1 MGENMDL
8 NYLLKNDIADELIK
22 QKKSQPISIKHYHE
36 EKAKVTHIIVKD
48 TNNKYGK
55 EAGNY
60 ITIECYS
67 DHNNEEVLAK
77 YLKKILR
84 KNGFNSHSKVLV
96 VGLGNDSYL
105 SDALGPKVVKEVNV
119 TSHLS
124 QMNKKTTS
132 VSCFIPG
139 VMGVTGL
146 ESSAMIKSIIDRFKI
161 DVVVV
166 IDSLAT
172 RNISRLYKTYQLTD
186 TGINPGSGVNNKRMG
201 INKNIMKIPVIAI
214 GVATVVDVA
223 SIMVNTLNVIDKNL
237 LNAHTIETIYSALD
251 RDNHNFIMTT
261 KEIDDLI
268 DIIALNIAE
277 GINLAINPHLTIND
291 NLR

>member
-1 MGENMDL
+1 MDL

>member
-1 MGENMDL
+1 MKINDL
-8 NYLLKNDIADELIK
+8 FKNDIADELIK
-22 QKKSQPISIKHYHE
+22 KKKSDPISIKHFKEYG
-36 EKAKVTHIIVKD
+36 AKITQIEIKD
-48 TNNKYGK
+48 KNNKYAK
-55 EAGNY
+55 EVGNY
-60 ITIECYS
+60 ITIECTN

-77 YLKKILR
+77 YLKKILK
-84 KNGFNSHSKVLV
+84 KNGFNSKSKVLV

-105 SDALGPKVVKEVNV
+105 SDALGPKVIKEINV
-119 TSHLS
+119 TSHL
-124 QMNKKTTS
+124 KKKKITS

-146 ESSAMIKSIIDRFKI
+146 ESSAMIKSIIDRFSI
-161 DVVVV
+161 DIVIV

-172 RNISRLYKTYQLTD
+172 RSISRLYKTYQLTD
-186 TGINPGSGVNNKRMG
+186 TGINPGSGVNNNRMG
-201 INKNIMKIPVIAI
+201 VNKKIMKIPVVAI

-237 LNAHTIETIYSALD
+237 LNTNTIETIYNSLD

-268 DIIALNIAE
+268 DVIALNIAS
-277 GINLAINPHLTIND
+277 GINLAINPTLAIND

>member
-1 MGENMDL
+1 MNLENL
-8 NYLLKNDIADELIK
+8 FKNDIADELIK
-22 QKKSQPISIKHYHE
+22 KKKSEPISIKHFKE
-36 EKAKVTHIIVKD
+36 FSAKITQIEIKD
-48 TNNKYGK
+48 KNNRYGK
-55 EAGNY
+55 EVGNY
-60 ITIECYS
+60 ITIECIN

-84 KNGFNSHSKVLV
+84 KNGFNTKSKVLV

-105 SDALGPKVVKEVNV
+105 SDALGPKVVKEINV
-119 TSHLS
+119 TSHL
-124 QMNKKTTS
+124 NKKKTTS

-146 ESSAMIKSIIDRFKI
+146 ESSAMIKSIIDRFAI
-161 DVVVV
+161 DIVIV

-172 RNISRLYKTYQLTD
+172 RSISRLYKTYQLTD
-186 TGINPGSGVNNKRMG
+186 TGINPGSGVNNNRMG
-201 INKNIMKIPVIAI
+201 VNKKIMKIPVVAI

-237 LNAHTIETIYSALD
+237 LNTNTIETIYHSLD
-251 RDNHNFIMTT
+251 KDNHNFIMTT

-268 DIIALNIAE
+268 DVIALNIAS
-277 GINLAINPHLTIND
+277 GINLAINPHLAIND
-291 NLR
+291 NFR